1 MKSAGE
7 KGNAETQRAQRI
19 QVDLNEFL
27 RASVSSAA
35 KKSLPRVPLTE
46 FPRLHHNRAFTLRAL
61 DNFFAEAFR
70 VETFLIC
77 DEKVFHTGKSFV
89 LGC

>member
-1 MKSAGE
+1 MIELHTITRSHNHSIA
-7 KGNAETQRAQRI
+7 I
-19 QVDLNEFL
+19 
-27 RASVSSAA
+27 RASAV
-35 KKSLPRVPLTE
+35 KELTV
-46 FPRLHHNRAFTLRAL
+46 HHNRAFTLRTL

-70 VETFLIC
+70 VETFLKR